1 MRIFNIEN
9 LLRVDAIEFLR
20 NELTGKVEYLDVSK
34 ASIGKDTIMLTLSF
48 DKKENWHYGYIQNSN
63 YLRFCIEQSGE
74 VEVFECSLH
83 QKNSSSRDRLNS
95 KFRKCTVKS
104 IEKVVEK
111 ILIFVEKV
119 NSELQICEI
128 N

>member
-9 LLRVDAIEFLR
+9 LSQKDAIEFLS
-20 NELTGKVEYLDVSK
+20 NKLTDKVEYVKVSN
-34 ASIGKDTIMLTLSF
+34 ACMGNDTIILTLSF

-63 YLRFCIEQSGE
+63 YLRMNIEQSGE
-74 VEVFECSLH
+74 VEIFECSLH
-83 QKNSSSRDRLNS
+83 QKGSSRRERLNS

-104 IEKVVEK
+104 MEKVVEK
-111 ILIFVEKV
+111 IIIFVEKV
-119 NSELQICEI
+119 NSELKICEI